1 MDAIKSKMKKL
12 ASETEDATIK
22 ANKFEDESNVARG
35 EAEKIEQS
43 LATLQ
48 KKYQSQESAFDV
60 AVEDLFNLSIKL
72 EEREK
77 VLANA
82 EGEVGSGIRRIFLLE
97 GEAEKRENRLAT
109 EVSSLLRAS
118 LRADEQMKAKNTLEA
133 AISNNEEDIDELE
146 NHLKEARFVL
156 AESERKYEDIN
167 RKYVNIETDSQRAV
181 QRADEEEHKII
192 ELEDE
197 LRIVGSN
204 LQQLEVSEEKALE
217 REEVYQKQ
225 IDELIKRL
233 VYFYLPFTSFWCI
246 FRLKMAETRAENS
259 EMNIQRLNIRI
270 DQIEDELIHE
280 KMKIKA
286 VCDDVDGTFK
296 QMGIP

>member
-12 ASETEDATIK
+12 SAETEDATTK
-22 ANKFEDESNVARG
+22 ANRFEEEGFRG
-35 EAEKIEQS
+35 IKEAERIEHN
-43 LATLQ
+43 LAVLQ
-48 KKYQSQESAFDV
+48 KKNQAQESAYDV
-60 AVEDLFNLSIKL
+60 AIEDLFNQSIKL

-82 EGEVGSGIRRIFLLE
+82 EADVGSGIRRVFLLE

-109 EVSSLLRAS
+109 EVSALLRAS
-118 LRADEQMKAKNTLEA
+118 LRADEQIKAKNNLEQE
-133 AISNNEEDIDELE
+133 ISTNEEDIDELE

-167 RKYVNIETDSQRAV
+167 RKYANLDSESQRAA
-181 QRADEEEHKII
+181 QRADDEDKKILELEEELKV
-192 ELEDE
+192 
-197 LRIVGSN
+197 VGSN

-217 REEVYQKQ
+217 REETYQKQ
-225 IDELIKRL
+225 ISELMK
-233 VYFYLPFTSFWCI
+233 
-246 FRLKMAETRAENS
+246 RLKMAETQAENS

-280 KMKIKA
+280 KLKIKA
-286 VCDDVDGTFK
+286 ISDDVDGTFK
-296 QMGIP
+296 QMEYA

>member
-12 ASETEDATIK
+12 ANETDDATGK
-22 ANKFEDESNVARG
+22 ANGFEDDANIARG
-35 EAEKIEQS
+35 EAEKIEHS
-43 LATLQ
+43 LAVMQ
-48 KKYQSQESAFDV
+48 KKYQTQESAYDC
-60 AVEDLFNLSIKL
+60 AIEDLFNLSIKL
-72 EEREK
+72 EEKEK

-82 EGEVGSGIRRIFLLE
+82 EGEVGSGIRRVFLLE

-118 LRADEQMKAKNTLEA
+118 MRADEQIRAKNTLES

-167 RKYVNIETDSQRAV
+167 RKYVNIETESGRAAV
-181 QRADEEEHKII
+181 RADEEEQKII
-192 ELEDE
+192 ELEEE

-217 REEVYQKQ
+217 REESYQKQ
-225 IDELIKRL
+225 IYELIKR
-233 VYFYLPFTSFWCI
+233 Y
-246 FRLKMAETRAENS
+246 A
-259 EMNIQRLNIRI
+259 
-270 DQIEDELIHE
+270 LIV
-280 KMKIKA
+280 ILS
-286 VCDDVDGTFK
+286 
-296 QMGIP
+296 